1 VGSAAGGADVE
12 AQRAHFEVALANIVD
27 AVITTDAR
35 GRITYLNRIAE
46 SLSGWTMS
54 DAAGRPLKRVFSIIR
69 DDDPGTPI
77 ENPIESLRRFPKKS
91 HPTNHA
97 AVLNARSGRVAIEY
111 SAVPLRDSRER
122 FTGAVVVFRDIS
134 SRRAVER
141 ALQTSEESRA
151 ENAEALFEAK
161 ERAQVTLNSIGD
173 AVISSNFRGDVTY
186 LNVVAEKMT
195 GWTQTEAA
203 GRALD
208 DVFQLVEVTA
218 REKIHSPSTR
228 AIIEDKTLGLETDCV
243 LIRRDGVELAV
254 EASAAPI
261 HDRQGGV
268 IGAVMVAHDVTAAR
282 ELSHKLARLALHDSL
297 TDVPNRTLLSDRLE
311 QAIMRAQ
318 RSGSSVALLFID
330 LDRFKHIN
338 DSLGHA
344 IGDELLRSV
353 ARRLLACVRSSDTV
367 SRQGG
372 DEFLIL
378 LADVAHAHDAAV
390 CADKIIQTLGTPHRI
405 GEHDLRLTASIGIAT
420 YPDDAADADTLLK
433 NADFAMY
440 QAKYSGRNNYQF
452 FRPEMNANAIERQA
466 VETDLRHAIDRRE
479 FLLNYQPKVNLA
491 TGAISGVEALIRWQ
505 RPQRGL
511 VQPAQFIPIAEES
524 GLIVHIGR
532 WVLEEAC
539 RQARAWM
546 DAGLAPIVIAINI
559 SAVELRAKD
568 FLDGVRDILR
578 RSRLEPRFLEIELT
592 ETFMLQDWKSTADVL
607 RALKALGVKIALD
620 DFGTG
625 YSSLSFMKLFPIDT
639 LKIDQSFVRDM
650 TSDSDDASIVSAV
663 INMGRSLNMSVV
675 AEGIQTRE
683 QLAFLQAHHCPEGQ
697 GFYFARPVLAPQLAS
712 LLSSGGTKP
721 AFADSP
727 LIDAKAKYR

>member
-1 VGSAAGGADVE
+1 
-12 AQRAHFEVALANIVD
+12 
-27 AVITTDAR
+27 
-35 GRITYLNRIAE
+35 
-46 SLSGWTMS
+46 M
-54 DAAGRPLKRVFSIIR
+54 
-69 DDDPGTPI
+69 
-77 ENPIESLRRFPKKS
+77 
-91 HPTNHA
+91 
-97 AVLNARSGRVAIEY
+97 AIEY

-151 ENAEALFEAK
+151 ENAAALFEEK

-173 AVISSNFRGDVTY
+173 AVITSNFRGDVTY

-195 GWTQTEAA
+195 GWTQLEAA

-208 DVFQLVEVTA
+208 DVFQLVDVAA
-218 REKIHSPSTR
+218 REKIPSPSTQ
-228 AIIEDKTLGLETDCV
+228 AIIEDKTLGLESDCV

-282 ELSHKLARLALHDSL
+282 ELSRRLARLALHDSL
-297 TDVPNRTLLSDRLE
+297 TDVPNRALLSDRLE
-311 QAIMRAQ
+311 QAIVRAQ
-318 RSGSSVALLFID
+318 RTGSSVALLFID

-353 ARRLLACVRSSDTV
+353 ARRLLGCVRSSDTV

-378 LADVAHAHDAAV
+378 LTDVVHAHDAAV
-390 CADKIIQTLGTPHRI
+390 CADKIIQALDAPHRI
-405 GEHDLRLTASIGIAT
+405 AEHDLRLTASIGIAT

-440 QAKYSGRNNYQF
+440 QAKYNGRNNYQF
-452 FRPEMNANAIERQA
+452 FKPEMNVNAIERQA
-466 VETDLRHAIDRRE
+466 IETDLRHAVDRHE

-491 TGAISGVEALIRWQ
+491 TGEISGVEALIRWQ
-505 RPQRGL
+505 RPQGGL
-511 VQPAQFIPIAEES
+511 MQPAQFIPIAEES
-524 GLIVHIGR
+524 GLILRIGR

-546 DAGLAPIVIAINI
+546 DSGLAPVVIAINI

-568 FLDGVRDILR
+568 FLDGVRDILA

-607 RALKALGVKIALD
+607 HALKTIGVKIALD

-625 YSSLSFMKLFPIDT
+625 YSSLSFMRLFPIDT

-650 TSDSDDASIVSAV
+650 TADSGDASIVSAV

-712 LLSSGGTKP
+712 LLSVGGTAP
-721 AFADSP
+721 AFVDSRLLDP
-727 LIDAKAKYR
+727 KAKYR